1 MCINDDWF
9 YQSIYS
15 FEPTNT
21 LSSVCTRKFCIFQSW
36 LDPLKSDHVLIVG
49 GTTPAEMVKEYWKSA
64 VEITFLDIVSSEL
77 KSRFSH
83 EKQAYY
89 ELVCPRA
96 SGNEQKR

>member
-49 GTTPAEMVKEYWKSA
+49 GTTPAEMAKEYWKSA
-64 VEITFLDIVSSEL
+64 VAITFLDIVSSEL

-83 EKQAYY
+83 EKQAHY